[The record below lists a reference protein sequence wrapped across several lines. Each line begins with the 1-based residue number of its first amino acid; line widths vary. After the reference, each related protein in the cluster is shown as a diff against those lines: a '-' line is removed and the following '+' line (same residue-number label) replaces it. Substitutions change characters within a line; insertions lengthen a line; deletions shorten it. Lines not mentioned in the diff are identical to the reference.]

1 MSVDA
6 TLLIVRHGP
15 GRGRLPGYLAPALR
29 RIEARDPAL
38 MREVRF
44 HETGAPAQPDLGGVR
59 AVFFWLA
66 DPLRELYPDCFAEAS
81 AIEADARVRG
91 LALVNP
97 PSVLS
102 NSIKSVQARIWREAG
117 VPTPPCVAYADRDEL
132 ARAVEATGFPLLLKS
147 DQLHAQDRMLF
158 LDSAA
163 ALRATANDALPMP
176 GVATAF
182 VDTRAGY
189 VATQPRT
196 RWARAFH
203 KKRLIVFGDVIQ
215 TRNVFFSSQP
225 IVGLATSSLWRYR
238 PQDGRPS
245 RAGFFGLRRS
255 EREEVAEDLAYFRGG
270 VCEAPELML
279 RAVRALGFGF
289 AAIDYSVHADG
300 RVVLWEANPFH
311 FVPGPKSYVLP
322 KERSFEERYDAF
334 CNALAAFFARLIATP
349 QSTRS
354 TNSA

>member
-1 MSVDA
+1 LSADA
-6 TLLIVRHGP
+6 TLLIVRHGA

-38 MREVRF
+38 MRAVRF
-44 HETGAPAQPDLGGVR
+44 HETGASMPPDLDSVR

-66 DPLRELYPDCFAEAS
+66 DPLRELYPECFVEAS
-81 AIEADARVRG
+81 AIEADARARG

-97 PSVLS
+97 PSALS

-117 VPTPPCVAYADRDEL
+117 VPTPECVAYADRDGL
-132 ARAVEATGFPLLLKS
+132 ARAIETTGFPLFLKS

-158 LDSAA
+158 VESAA
-163 ALRATANDALPMP
+163 ALRATADDALPMP
-176 GVATAF
+176 GVASPF
-182 VDTRAGY
+182 VDTRAG
-189 VATQPRT
+189 
-196 RWARAFH
+196 WKFARPGSPFARSYH
-203 KKRLIVFGDVIQ
+203 KKRLIVFGDAIQ
-215 TRNVFFSSQP
+215 TRNVFFAAQP

-245 RAGFFGLRRS
+245 RPGFFGLRRS
-255 EREEVAEDLAYFRGG
+255 ERAEVAEDLAYFRGG
-270 VCEAPELML
+270 VCEDPALML
-279 RAVRALGFGF
+279 RATRALGFDF

-334 CNALAAFFARLIATP
+334 CNALAAFFARLIDAP
-349 QSTRS
+349 QRACS